1 MKLKIKVAIP
11 GRVIWEGEGAEMTIQ
26 TTTGKMGILPNHA
39 PLVAA
44 IETSVLTIKNEDN
57 TTSLMVISD
66 GYISLEKNNIF
77 IATDRCILEDR
88 INADKLDSDYQVAV
102 EKYNNAKKP
111 GKKYIANKTLKRINA
126 CYEILNY
133 RKQTN

>member
-57 TTSLMVISD
+57 TTSLMVIS
-66 GYISLEKNNIF
+66 
-77 IATDRCILEDR
+77 
-88 INADKLDSDYQVAV
+88 
-102 EKYNNAKKP
+102 
-111 GKKYIANKTLKRINA
+111 KT
-126 CYEILNY
+126 
-133 RKQTN
+133 TG

>member
-1 MKLKIKVAIP
+1 MNLKIKVAIP
-11 GRVIWEGEGAEMTIQ
+11 GRITWEGEGQEMIIQ

-39 PLVAA
+39 PLISA
-44 IETSVLTIKNEDN
+44 IETSVLTIKRAE
-57 TTSLMVISD
+57 SLPVLMVISD

-77 IATDRCILEDR
+77 IATDRCILENKID
-88 INADKLDSDYQVAV
+88 ASKLELDYKIAL
-102 EKYNNAKKP
+102 EKYNTAKKP

-133 RKQTN
+133 KKEIN